1 MENEV
6 TEFIKTLKHPLKAEI
21 EAVRKIILKTHKD
34 LEENIKWNGPN
45 FHFQGEDRITMRIQ
59 PPPHLQLIFH
69 RGAKAQE
76 QPKGKLI
83 QDDSGMLVWKGND
96 RAVITFKDMKE
107 IKVKETQLKE
117 VIRKWL
123 AASDA
128 GKKLHNNGDN

>member
-6 TEFIKTLKHPLKAEI
+6 SAFLKTLHHPLKREI
-21 EAVRKIILKTHKD
+21 EEVRKIILSVDKQ

-45 FHFQGEDRITMRIQ
+45 FQFQGEDRITMRIQ

-83 QDDSGMLVWKGND
+83 EDDSGMLIWKGND
-96 RAVITFKDMKE
+96 RAVITFKEMKE
-107 IKVKETQLKE
+107 IKAKETQLKE
-117 VIRKWL
+117 IIKKWL
-123 AASDA
+123 TASGA
-128 GKKLHNNGDN
+128 VK